1 MRETER
7 TCAGW
12 MGVRVARCCLAEVGS
27 AAGGGSILWV
37 LSTCNRMFGT
47 PGTQEIEALRG
58 DLSRMAVA
66 EEAARV
72 TVRAADDRARAAEL
86 VCLDVRRQCDQAART
101 IGRLIDENSDLVAKI
116 NSQANALEG
125 KYCSA

>member
-1 MRETER
+1 M
-7 TCAGW
+7 
-12 MGVRVARCCLAEVGS
+12 S
-27 AAGGGSILWV
+27 
-37 LSTCNRMFGT
+37 GT
-47 PGTQEIEALRG
+47 PGAQEIEVLRG

-101 IGRLIDENSDLVAKI
+101 IGRLIDENSELVTKI

-125 KYCSA
+125 GFSLAELSGRPRLNLGLRRLTAVLQAICNSRDECAA